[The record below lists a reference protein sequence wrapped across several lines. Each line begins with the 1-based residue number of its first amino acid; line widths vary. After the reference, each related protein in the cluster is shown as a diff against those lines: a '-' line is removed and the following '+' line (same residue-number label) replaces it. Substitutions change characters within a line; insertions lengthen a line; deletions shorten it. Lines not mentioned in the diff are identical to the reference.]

1 MSDIKVFSESDY
13 VEMKGGNKI
22 GSEYP
27 AWYHD
32 AMIDELR
39 EGIRMDELALERGT
53 VPQERRHDYR
63 ERIKKNEEKLE
74 KIMESCAEMDDKQK
88 DFVSKMRNEI
98 GKEISRLMFS
108 RSQMQKGLASAEQE
122 ARRMITPSIPVNGS
136 LHDLAKACNVNVVDG
151 KVSRN
156 GAEKMWKICSKR
168 LGEISNTELLR
179 KD

>member
-1 MSDIKVFSESDY
+1 MSDIKVFSEADY
-13 VEMKGGNKI
+13 VEIKGGKRV

-63 ERIKKNEEKLE
+63 ERIKKSEEKLNM
-74 KIMESCAEMDDKQK
+74 IMETMGELDDKQK
-88 DFVSKMRNEI
+88 DFVHKIRTEL
-98 GKEISRLMFS
+98 GKEISRMMFT
-108 RSQMQKGLASAEQE
+108 RSQMQKGLADAQTE
-122 ARRMITPSIPVNGS
+122 ARRMVEPSIAVNGA
-136 LHDLAKACNVNVVDG
+136 LHDMAKACNVPVTNG
-151 KVSRN
+151 KVSRT

-179 KD
+179 RD